1 MVPWEPK
8 GAINPLAGLK
18 STPIRLDIGDSRKDV
33 RVGSSIAL
41 PRGENERGLLK
52 PLAMRYGMKPAKL
65 PA

>member
-8 GAINPLAGLK
+8 GATNPLSGLK
-18 STPIRLDIGDSRKDV
+18 PTPIRLGIGDSRNEV
-33 RVGSSIAL
+33 RVDSSIAL
-41 PRGENERGLLK
+41 PRGENESGLLK

>member
-1 MVPWEPK
+1 MAPWEPK
-8 GAINPLAGLK
+8 GAINPLSGLEAA
-18 STPIRLDIGDSRKDV
+18 PIPLGIGDSRNEV
-33 RVGSSIAL
+33 RVDSSVAL